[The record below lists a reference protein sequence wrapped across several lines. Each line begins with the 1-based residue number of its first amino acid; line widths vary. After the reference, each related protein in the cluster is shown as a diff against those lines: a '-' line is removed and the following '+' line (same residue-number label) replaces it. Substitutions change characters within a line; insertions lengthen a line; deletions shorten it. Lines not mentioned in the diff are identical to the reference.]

1 MINII
6 LADDH
11 QLIIDGI
18 SNLLENELEINIV
31 ATCNNGVE
39 VLEQLPKHKV
49 DLLLLDLD
57 MPEMNGL
64 QCAEE
69 VQQRF
74 SEVKIAILTMHQEK
88 ALIQKFIEFGVK
100 GYFLKTIQKDELVH
114 AIKSIAKGGEYFP
127 SDVTKALLQKQKIT
141 PNVTQSPLISELTE
155 REIEI
160 IRAVSQGLSNKEI
173 AEKLFIS
180 PRTADTHRTNIMRK
194 LDLHNVA
201 EMVRFAF
208 QNKLVD

>member
-18 SNLLENELEINIV
+18 SNLLENETGINIV
-31 ATCNNGVE
+31 ATCNNGVQ
-39 VLEQLPKHKV
+39 VLDELPNHNV
-49 DLLLLDLD
+49 DVLLLDLD

-74 SEVKIAILTMHQEK
+74 SNVKIAILTMHHEK
-88 ALIQKFIEFGVK
+88 ALIQKFIELGVK
-100 GYFLKTIQKDELVH
+100 GYFLKTIQKDELIH
-114 AIKSIAKGGEYFP
+114 AIKTIAKGGEYFP
-127 SDVTKALLQKQKIT
+127 SDVTKALLQKQTIT
-141 PNVTQSPLISELTE
+141 PSVTQSPLIASLTE

-160 IRAVSQGLSNKEI
+160 IRLVSQGLSNKEI

-180 PRTADTHRTNIMRK
+180 PRTADTHRTNIMKK

-201 EMVRFAF
+201 ELVRFAF
-208 QNKLVD
+208 QNKIVE

>member
-1 MINII
+1 MINLI

-18 SNLLENELEINIV
+18 SNLLENEVAINIV
-31 ATCNNGVE
+31 ATCNNGNE
-39 VLEQLPKHKV
+39 VLEQLPNHRV

-74 SEVKIAILTMHQEK
+74 PNVKIVILTMHQEK
-88 ALIQKFIEFGVK
+88 ALIEKFIEFGVK
-100 GYFLKTIQKDELVH
+100 GYFLKTISKDELIH
-114 AIKSIAKGGEYFP
+114 AIKTIANGSEYFP
-127 SDVTKALLQKQKIT
+127 ADVTKALLKKQVIV
-141 PNVTQSPLISELTE
+141 PNITQSPLLSVLTE

-160 IRAVSQGLSNKEI
+160 MRLVSQGFSNKEI

-180 PRTADTHRTNIMRK
+180 PRTVDTHRTNIMRK

-201 EMVRFAF
+201 GMVRFAF
-208 QNKLVD
+208 QNKLVE